1 MTRLRALIVDDEA
14 TVRLATGI
22 ALRQEG
28 YEVRCEADGS
38 RLATVLQEFPPDLA
52 IIDVGLP
59 TGPDGYAITRRLRQ
73 QVDCAIVLITS
84 ADTVEDRL
92 RGFTAG
98 ADDHLGKPFSL
109 AELLARADALMRRT
123 GRWVQQV
130 YKFGDLLLD
139 DTSRTVLRG
148 DGDIVLTRT
157 EYDLL
162 RVFCRHP
169 GRVLTKRQ
177 LLVHVWGPDTVEEN
191 VVEVHLSALRRKL
204 ESSGPRLL
212 HTVRGVGFVL
222 RA

>member
-14 TVRLATGI
+14 SVRLATEI

-28 YEVRCEADGS
+28 YDVRCEVDGS
-38 RLATVLQEFPPDLA
+38 TLATVLQEFRPDLA

-59 TGPDGYAITRRLRQ
+59 AGPDGYAITRRLRQ
-73 QVDCAIVLITS
+73 QVDCAIVMITS

-92 RGFTAG
+92 RGFAAG

-123 GRWVQQV
+123 GRWMQQV
-130 YKFGDLLLD
+130 YKIGDLLVD
-139 DTSRTVLRG
+139 DTTRTVLRG
-148 DGDIVLTRT
+148 DGDIGLTRT

-162 RVFCRHP
+162 KVFCRHP
-169 GRVLTKRQ
+169 GLVLTKRQ
-177 LLVHVWGPDTVEEN
+177 LLVHVWGPDAFEEN

-204 ESSGPRLL
+204 ESRGPRLL

>member
-1 MTRLRALIVDDEA
+1 
-14 TVRLATGI
+14 
-22 ALRQEG
+22 
-28 YEVRCEADGS
+28 
-38 RLATVLQEFPPDLA
+38 
-52 IIDVGLP
+52 
-59 TGPDGYAITRRLRQ
+59 LRQ

-130 YKFGDLLLD
+130 YKVGDLLLD

-148 DGDIVLTRT
+148 DGDMVLTRT

-177 LLVHVWGPDTVEEN
+177 LLVHVWGPDTVEDN

-204 ESSGPRLL
+204 ESHGPRLL

>member
-1 MTRLRALIVDDEA
+1 MTGLRALIVDDEA
-14 TVRLATGI
+14 TVRLATEI

-28 YEVRCEADGS
+28 YDVRCEVDGS
-38 RLATVLQEFPPDLA
+38 RLATVLQEFRPDLA

-59 TGPDGYAITRRLRQ
+59 AGPDGYAITRRLRQ

-130 YKFGDLLLD
+130 YKVGDLLLD

-148 DGDIVLTRT
+148 DGDMVLTRT

-177 LLVHVWGPDTVEEN
+177 LLVHVWGPDTVEDN

-204 ESSGPRLL
+204 ESQGPRLL